1 MTDLISL
8 VVVDQEPRVDS
19 RIVAKQLGVDH
30 KATHQLILRYQSD
43 LEEFGILPFQMEE
56 IKGRGQPAKFALLN
70 EDQSYLLLTYSQNTE
85 QARDLKK
92 RLVRS
97 FGEHRRALTN
107 LQPQPALPKKRVI
120 KTRDDLSFTRR
131 DEQGRL
137 QNWVVPHDRQ
147 ANWHIGFA
155 TGQAY
160 LAEIQELALHH
171 LDEARLALQWA
182 LSEGAAPNFQPGGW
196 GIEYG
201 FAQAIAQALFPIPE
215 EPPKKLT
222 GRKAKGAA
230 A

>member
-19 RIVAKQLGVDH
+19 RLIASQLGV
-30 KATHQLILRYQSD
+30 KNINTRELIEQYLAD
-43 LEEFGILPFQMEE
+43 FEEFGLTRFETEKIE
-56 IKGRGQPAKFALLN
+56 GRGRPEKFYLLN
-70 EDQSYLLLTYSQNTE
+70 EDQSYLLLTYSQNTP

-107 LQPQPALPKKRVI
+107 PQPQPALPAKRVI
-120 KTRDDLSFTRR
+120 KTRNDLSFTAH
-131 DEQGRL
+131 DAEGRL
-137 QNWVVPHDRQ
+137 QNWAAPHSPGAQ
-147 ANWHIGFA
+147 WSVGFA

-160 LAEIQELALHH
+160 FEEVIELAQHSRK
-171 LDEARLALQWA
+171 EAADALQWA
-182 LSEGAAPNFQPGGW
+182 LVEGAATNWPKGGW
-196 GIEYG
+196 GIECG
-201 FAQAIAQALFPIPE
+201 FANALANALFPDDPE
-215 EPPKKLT
+215 SPKRLT